1 MRRWPIRAVLA
12 AILGCLLAF
21 AMAALLVSTASSAEK
36 PVNAPLFT
44 YGSQ

>member
-1 MRRWPIRAVLA
+1 MRRWPLRAALA

-21 AMAALLVSTASSAEK
+21 AVAALVVTTASSAEK